1 VVACPT
7 GGLDDNIRRRLRAP
21 CRGALRDPQGPRA
34 EASVVAPEIGLS
46 QAWRS
51 GPSTASDPGHLSRGS
66 SGTRRPVSSGA
77 LARQVAGL
85 FVPGPGPPRHGLR
98 SRSGHRLLEARLCRR
113 AGGKHFLR
121 LAGLLVGQPP
131 AASPE
136 IASWCRVQRAQR
148 GAWRRP
154 GAVTGAGAQWGGC
167 DRFRDRNVSG
177 SHDPQRRARR
187 RRRDPQT
194 DHGKQDSTAGMR
206 LGSSRL
212 AELRGRGCD
221 QDVGAS
227 PSTSAKV
234 CCAMRN
240 AVLAAGTPQ

>member
-1 VVACPT
+1 VSNWWPRRQHPATSACT
-7 GGLDDNIRRRLRAP
+7 L
-21 CRGALRDPQGPRA
+21 PR
-34 EASVVAPEIGLS
+34 
-46 QAWRS
+46 
-51 GPSTASDPGHLSRGS
+51 GPSRPSRSAGRGVGRRAGDRPLAGVAIRTEHSFRPRTSLAWVEWDPAAGLLWCFGS
-66 SGTRRPVSSGA
+66 TSSGA
-77 LARQVAGL
+77 LRARSWATAAWPQVAQWAST
-85 FVPGPGPPRHGLR
+85 V
-98 SRSGHRLLEARLCRR
+98 EARLCRR